1 MSIKGTIKFI
11 AAQACILLVAIF
23 GLVESIIAADCGME
37 NRAIALTSQVEVDDF
52 QSTYGGGGICDR
64 ILGNLSIR
72 GDDITDLGPLTDIR
86 EVVRLLAIENNL
98 LLKNLNGLSGVE
110 TIGGALEIQEN
121 PILES
126 TEGLANLATV
136 GYTHY
141 GDPDFHCW
149 SIKISENTQLRR
161 IDELSR
167 LTQTNCDIEIGK
179 NPNLENLDG
188 LSGLVS
194 IGGSLEVNDN
204 TALSNIDGLSSVTE
218 VGVGKGVISL
228 RISDSLISNVDGLS
242 SVQKAWDLNL
252 IDNRLLSDC
261 SGVLT
266 LVDTVD
272 DYEPGP
278 GSGLAP
284 DLEFVGDYTSAL
296 DDSVRDNAPGCNT
309 VDEILAIEPISET
322 NEGLTGTWYNPET
335 NGQGVFITVY
345 PRIREIFL
353 SWFTYDVERPDPTV
367 EAILGDPGHRWL
379 TAQGPY
385 PYLDPDIKMSVP
397 KTAELGVWITEGG
410 VFDSGEPQP
419 TWEPDGTVFL
429 EFETCSTA
437 TLTYE
442 IPSISATG
450 TIPLERVALDNV
462 RRCYELDRD
471 RYGKPTSID

>member
-1 MSIKGTIKFI
+1 MSIKGTTKFI

-23 GLVESIIAADCGME
+23 GLVESIIAADCVSESGSI
-37 NRAIALTSQVEVDDF
+37 NLSSQLEVDNF
-52 QSTYGGGGICDR
+52 QLTHGGGSTCDR
-64 ILGNLSIR
+64 ISGGLNIR
-72 GDDITDLGPLTDIR
+72 GEDITDLGPLKDIR
-86 EVVRLLAIENNL
+86 EVVRSLAIENNL
-98 LLKNLNGLSGVE
+98 LLKNLNGLSGME

-121 PILES
+121 PVLES

-136 GYTHY
+136 GYSHY

-149 SIKISENTQLRR
+149 SIKIRKNAQLRR

-167 LTQTNCDIEIGK
+167 LTQTNCDIEIGE

-194 IGGSLEVNDN
+194 IGGSLEVFDN
-204 TALSNIDGLSSVTE
+204 TALSNIDGLSGVTE
-218 VGVGKGVISL
+218 VGSGTVVSL
-228 RISDSLISNVDGLS
+228 SISDSLISNVDGLS
-242 SVQKAWDLNL
+242 SVQKAVDLHL
-252 IDNRLLSDC
+252 INNQLLSDC

-278 GSGLAP
+278 GNGVAP
-284 DLEFVGDYTSAL
+284 DLELVGEISGLYHSI
-296 DDSVRDNAPGCNT
+296 RDNAPGCNT
-309 VDEILAIEPISET
+309 VDEILAVEPISET

-335 NGQGVFITVY
+335 SGQGVFITVY

-397 KTAELGVWITEGG
+397 KTAELDVWITEGG

-419 TWEPDGTVFL
+419 TWEPDGIMFL
-429 EFETCSTA
+429 EFATCSTA

-462 RRCYELDRD
+462 RRCYELDRN
-471 RYGKPTSID
+471 RYREPTSTD